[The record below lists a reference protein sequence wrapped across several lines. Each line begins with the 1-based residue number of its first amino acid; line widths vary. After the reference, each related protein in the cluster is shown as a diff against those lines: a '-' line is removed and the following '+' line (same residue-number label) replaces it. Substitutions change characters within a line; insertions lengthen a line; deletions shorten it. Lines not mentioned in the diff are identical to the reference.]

1 MSFSDLVRLLAP
13 VEQKIGREISPRLF
27 SEKEFRLRL
36 KNRDRFLTAV
46 MEGPR
51 IMVAGSADDAR

>member
-1 MSFSDLVRLLAP
+1 VRLLAP

-27 SEKEFRLRL
+27 SEKEFRQRL

-46 MEGPR
+46 MAGPR
-51 IMVAGSADDAR
+51 IMVSGSADDAR